1 MKALEVKQQVALKN
15 ILFATDFEVSASR
28 ALPFAVT
35 LASRYG
41 AKLYAAHVIP
51 LEVYA
56 LASPELIDR
65 VLKEAG
71 DFAEYTLSQ
80 IIGSLRRRG
89 LRCDALLGEGNVADV
104 LEEWVQTYSADL
116 VVVGTISRSGWG
128 KVVLGSVAEEVI
140 REATCPVLTVGP
152 HVTTL
157 ASEGVHGIICAT
169 DFSSV
174 SVRALEFA
182 VSLAHEYKAHLTLV
196 HVIEGSL
203 RDSPRLAI
211 QEAEKRLRDM
221 IPPEPELLYRPE
233 VVVETGAV
241 ADRILTLAADLTAD
255 FVIMGVRGV
264 GAFGQTASHFGS
276 IAHEVVA
283 LAPCPVVTVG
293 NVRKAEDV

>member
-1 MKALEVKQQVALKN
+1 MKALEVKHQIAFKN

-28 ALPFAVT
+28 ALPFAVA
-35 LASRYG
+35 LANRYE

-51 LEVYA
+51 QEAYA

-65 VLKEAG
+65 VLKEAR
-71 DFAEYTLSQ
+71 DFAGYTLNL
-80 IIGSLRRRG
+80 IIGSLRCRS
-89 LRCDALLGEGNVADV
+89 LRCDVLLGEGNVADV

-116 VVVGTISRSGWG
+116 VVVGTISRAGWG

-157 ASEGVHGIICAT
+157 ASDGVHSIICST
-169 DFSSV
+169 DFSPASL
-174 SVRALEFA
+174 RALEFA

-211 QEAEKRLRDM
+211 QQNENRLRDM

-241 ADRILTLAADLTAD
+241 ADRILNLAADLSGD
-255 FVIMGVRGV
+255 FIVMGVRGA
-264 GAFGQTASHFGS
+264 GAFAQAASHFGS
-276 IAHEVVA
+276 IAHRVVA
-283 LAPCPVVTVG
+283 LAHCPVMTVG
-293 NVRKAEDV
+293 DLKKVANE

>member
-1 MKALEVKQQVALKN
+1 MKALEVKQQIALKN

-28 ALPFAVT
+28 ALPFAVA
-35 LASRYG
+35 LANRYG

-51 LEVYA
+51 LEAYA

-71 DFAEYTLSQ
+71 DFAGYTLNQ
-80 IIGSLRRRG
+80 IVGSIRCRG
-89 LRCDALLGEGNVADV
+89 LRCDVLLGEGNVADV
-104 LEEWVQTYSADL
+104 LEGWVQTYSADL
-116 VVVGTISRSGWG
+116 VVVGTISRAGWG
-128 KVVLGSVAEEVI
+128 KVALGSVAEEVI

-157 ASEGVHGIICAT
+157 ASDGVRSMICAT

-174 SVRALEFA
+174 SLRALEFA

-211 QEAEKRLRDM
+211 QQNENRLRDM
-221 IPPEPELLYRPE
+221 IPPEPEPLYRPE

-241 ADRILTLAADLTAD
+241 ADRILNLAVDLSAD
-255 FVIMGVRGV
+255 FIVMGVRGAR
-264 GAFGQTASHFGS
+264 AFAQTASRFGS
-276 IAHEVVA
+276 IAHRVVA

-293 NVRKAEDV
+293 NVQKAEDD